1 METPQNAAVAQAQ
14 GPVIDS
20 DRSCVK
26 CGYNLRG
33 LAYSGNCP
41 ECGTAVQFSL
51 RGILLQFAN
60 PEYLNKVLT
69 GHSWVLNAILVSIVL
84 MLVNIVV
91 AVGLKVQG
99 AEVAASGL
107 SIFISIW
114 SFLGYLKLT
123 EPDPMFTGTERPD
136 SARQVVRIAAMVSI
150 AANTLAVIVGGV
162 ALAGG
167 GAGALPIV
175 MISGALALLGYIAFA
190 VQFFAMMNYTMWLAR
205 RVPDQWIVKRATTYR
220 WLLPVLSTVGVLL
233 IGLGPLIALVLYW
246 NLLDRMRKHLKSIVA
261 TGTPANLPSV
271 AG

>member
-1 METPQNAAVAQAQ
+1 METAPNVAEVTSQASL
-14 GPVIDS
+14 VDS

-33 LAYSGNCP
+33 LAYTAKCP
-41 ECGTAVQFSL
+41 ECGTDVQMSL
-51 RGILLQFAN
+51 RGILLQFADR
-60 PEYLNKVLT
+60 EYLDKVLT

-84 MLVNIVV
+84 MVVNIFV
-91 AVGLKVQG
+91 AVALKIPG
-99 AEVAASGL
+99 TEVAVSGL

-150 AANTLAVIVGGV
+150 AANTLAVIVGGI

-167 GAGALPIV
+167 GVGALPVV
-175 MISGALALLGYIAFA
+175 MISGALAVLGYIAFA

-205 RVPDQWIVKRATTYR
+205 RVPDQWVVKRATTYR
-220 WLLPVLSTVGVLL
+220 WLLPVLTTVGVLL

-246 NLLDRMRKHLKSIVA
+246 NLLDRMRKHLKAIVA
-261 TGTPANLPSV
+261 TGAPASLPSM